1 MMKAIWLFGTGM
13 LLSSLLLCS
22 CGASSNAAS
31 YSSDTDEQ
39 VNVGYGTADKKDLT
53 YAVSSVK
60 VSEQEISYSNMYDYL
75 RGRVPGVMIGPDN
88 SITIR
93 GNNSVNSSNEPLILL
108 DGVEITD
115 LSSVSPN
122 DVYSV
127 DVLKDA
133 STAIYGMRG
142 ANGVILITTKGAQ
155 FTKQAAAEAKK
166 KEKAERKA
174 ARKAKSDQK

>member
-1 MMKAIWLFGTGM
+1 MKTIWSFGMGM
-13 LLSSLLLCS
+13 LLASFLLCS
-22 CGASSNAAS
+22 CGASSNSA
-31 YSSDTDEQ
+31 YKPDTDEQ
-39 VNVGYGTADKKDLT
+39 VNVGYGTTDKKDLT

-60 VSEQEISYSNMYDYL
+60 VDEKEISYSNMYDYL
-75 RGRVPGVMIGPDN
+75 RGRVPGVLIGPDN

-155 FTKQAAAEAKK
+155 FAKQAAAEAKK

>member
-1 MMKAIWLFGTGM
+1 MKTLWSLGIGILF
-13 LLSSLLLCS
+13 SSLLLCS
-22 CGASSNAAS
+22 CGASSNTT
-31 YSSDTDEQ
+31 YTPDTDEQ

-75 RGRVPGVMIGPDN
+75 RGRVPGVLIGPGN

-115 LSSVSPN
+115 LSNVSPN